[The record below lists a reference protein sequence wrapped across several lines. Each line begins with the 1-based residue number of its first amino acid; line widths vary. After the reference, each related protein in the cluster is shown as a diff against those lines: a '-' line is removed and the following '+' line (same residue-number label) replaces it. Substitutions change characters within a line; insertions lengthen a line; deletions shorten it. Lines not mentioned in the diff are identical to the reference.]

1 MSMIEFYVD
10 EGGIPMGGAGL
21 GIKSKIKKHAR
32 KRWKT
37 SKAKIAAA
45 AHKHLA
51 EVAKR
56 AKQHLPKLLNKSKD
70 LLKNTQEAAANK
82 VEQLGDAALDQMQ
95 QKVKVTQDQIKGA
108 GHDCGC
114 PTKKKHHHHKHMHG
128 SGHMEGHG
136 HMEGSGHMKGHGK
149 QRGGRHSDTKG
160 GAMAGED
167 GSYTGHGLMLQQ
179 VGFVSA
185 AMPMPAGVPV
195 GFSNHLQTYPVSG
208 PGGRVP
214 SLGVNQTPP
223 LTFTELQGLASQ
235 ADNGDGILPAVHPEL
250 KPLEP
255 NQSNEVDGGVYKPV
269 DMTSVAKR
277 YIKPITFRYNPQRNR
292 LEVICLGSEIRQGST
307 LFTETFGFQETQL
320 ASSGVD
326 AGVLISDPLHGDFVR
341 VNDEYFDNKSL
352 IWDPTARKDT

>member
-1 MSMIEFYVD
+1 MTGKGKTVKLTRKQYAHLVREVESALKRIHKMKGGGPDDYGAPQTLETYLYQHPMSMIEFYVD

-21 GIKSKIKKHAR
+21 GIKSKLMKHAR

-56 AKQHLPKLLNKSKD
+56 AKQHLPKLLDRSKD

-95 QKVKVTQDQIKGA
+95 QKVKVTQDQIKGKLEGS
-108 GHDCGC
+108 GHGCGC
-114 PTKKKHHHHKHMHG
+114 PKKKRHHKHMHG
-128 SGHMEGHG
+128 RGHMEGHG
-136 HMEGSGHMKGHGK
+136 S
-149 QRGGRHSDTKG
+149 QYGGRHSDTKG

-179 VGFVSA
+179 LGFVSA
-185 AMPMPAGVPV
+185 MMPAPAGVPV

-214 SLGVNQTPP
+214 AGGFGSY
-223 LTFTELQGLASQ
+223 A
-235 ADNGDGILPAVHPEL
+235 LPVA
-250 KPLEP
+250 
-255 NQSNEVDGGVYKPV
+255 GGGW
-269 DMTSVAKR
+269 D
-277 YIKPITFRYNPQRNR
+277 
-292 LEVICLGSEIRQGST
+292 
-307 LFTETFGFQETQL
+307 
-320 ASSGVD
+320 SS
-326 AGVLISDPLHGDFVR
+326 
-341 VNDEYFDNKSL
+341 Y
-352 IWDPTARKDT
+352 